1 MAGGGD
7 SDDHFSESSTMSHNN
22 QSEIIDL
29 NDSLMGFHEAHKKS
43 KPIKGVR
50 YMFFNILM
58 CIALSFVVIFNAKY
72 GPTAEEIA
80 QEIIRKN

>member
-1 MAGGGD
+1 
-7 SDDHFSESSTMSHNN
+7 
-22 QSEIIDL
+22 
-29 NDSLMGFHEAHKKS
+29 MGFHEAHKKS

-80 QEIIRKN
+80 